1 VRLPPSV
8 RAAASIVA
16 VLMLLPVAWLVL
28 VAAELSPERIV
39 DLLRSPRTAVL
50 VGRTLGLA
58 AVVTAAS
65 VAIAV
70 PIAWLTER
78 TDLPLRRTL
87 GVAAGLPLVVP
98 TYVGAFA
105 LVSALGAGG
114 LVEQVTG
121 WRPPSPYGF
130 RAAAA
135 LLTLLSYPYVL
146 LPVRAAVRGLDPALE
161 EAART
166 LGRRTGGVLRHVV
179 LPQLRPAAAAGGL
192 LVGLYVMSDFGAVTI
207 LRTSTLTRAVF
218 LQYRTAFDRAPAALL
233 ALVLVVLAAGVLLL
247 ERRIGSGD
255 RTLLARS
262 GPVRAPTPVALGRWR
277 WPAAAAVLLV
287 VAAGLLLPVGVTVWW
302 LVRGLSAGRALD
314 PAVGPLLRTLGVAA
328 GAGAAAVLAAWPVAL
343 WSAREDTRG
352 ARIVERATWLGYA
365 LPGIVVAFALV
376 SLGIRVVPR
385 LYQTLAMLLAAYVVL
400 FLPQAVGAIRAALLQ
415 VDRDVDA
422 AARTLGASPREVVR
436 RVLLPLSGRGAV
448 AGGALVALTVVK
460 ELPATLLLAPTGFDT
475 LATRVWS
482 ATEEAFYAR
491 AAVPAL
497 LLIAAGTLPL
507 ALPLLRRA
515 PTSTAPS
522 GPEPP
527 VGRGT

>member
-1 VRLPPSV
+1 VVTHVRLPPSV
-8 RAAASIVA
+8 RVPAVLVA
-16 VLMLLPVAWLVL
+16 VLMVVPVAWLVV
-28 VAAELSPERIV
+28 VAADLGATRAVELLASRRT
-39 DLLRSPRTAVL
+39 LLL

-58 AVVTAAS
+58 TVVTVAS

-70 PIAWLTER
+70 PIAWSTER

-130 RAAAA
+130 WGAAG
-135 LLTLLSYPYVL
+135 LLTVLSYPYVL
-146 LPVRAAVRGLDPALE
+146 LPVRAAIRGLDPALE

-166 LGRRTGGVLRHVV
+166 LGRRRGGVLRHVV

-233 ALVLVVLAAGVLLL
+233 ALVLVALAAAVLLL
-247 ERRIGSGD
+247 ERRLGAGD
-255 RTLLARS
+255 RTGLARS
-262 GPVRAPTPVALGRWR
+262 GPARTAATVPLGPWR
-277 WPAAAAVLLV
+277 WPAAAAVLAV
-287 VAAGLLLPVGVTVWW
+287 IAAGVLVPVGVIVWW
-302 LVRGLSAGRALD
+302 LVRGLAAGRALD
-314 PAVGPLLRTLGVAA
+314 PALAPLLRTLAVAL
-328 GAGAAAVLAAWPVAL
+328 GAAVLAVAAAWPVAL
-343 WSAREDTRG
+343 WSAREDSRG
-352 ARIVERATWLGYA
+352 ARIAERATWLGYA
-365 LPGIVVAFALV
+365 LPGIVIAFALV
-376 SLGIRVVPR
+376 SLGIRAVPF
-385 LYQTLAMLLAAYVVL
+385 LYQTLAMLLVAYVVL

-415 VDRDVDA
+415 VDRDIDA
-422 AARTLGASPREVVR
+422 AARTLGAAPREVVR

-497 LLIAAGTLPL
+497 LLIAVGTLPL
-507 ALPLLRRA
+507 TLPLL
-515 PTSTAPS
+515 
-522 GPEPP
+522 
-527 VGRGT
+527 GRGSTPPGR